1 MPARKRGDGH
11 GTKHL
16 QTVENGAISMVAKA
30 VTKAGEYFCFHCGKQ
45 VTPEDTYCSSCGF
58 SFDRA
63 VRAFRCPRCAKILPS
78 GAVVCPACGLGF
90 KVRNV
95 SGMKRASED
104 EEILVEIIDHG
115 KQQEAPVLD
124 SIPDDMDIVK
134 SPSTDSVSE
143 PESTIR
149 DMQPE
154 STNSETTDTLAE
166 PESESSSGTEAE
178 NTNGSL
184 PRPPEEEGVNG
195 GRESVLIKLDEAESE
210 MRLMA
215 DRNKALLDSIR
226 DQMNREKAGE
236 GEPSPDH
243 IKNLESELQAGIDE
257 IGTLDYK
264 INQLML
270 EVMKSSMEA
279 RRPTSSTS
287 KEPQPLPPT
296 GGRESLSNKAL
307 RQLLMER
314 EREVRDLRGREE
326 EISLREE
333 HLRRRMREY
342 ATKSREYDS
351 LRKRA
356 ASAGEDEV
364 MPPPDV
370 GPQEYVDFPSA
381 LTVDDKEGW
390 LKEQSRIKMGLVEMR
405 NDLGTKKNSIDYY
418 PPRIS
423 GEMLEKIEVL
433 EERLMDA
440 QKERD
445 DLSGRLRELESTAR
459 DVKELLKILDQL
471 LGMLPQEVIE
481 QFSKSKD
488 FKLYGKV
495 LDKLNI

>member
-1 MPARKRGDGH
+1 MLAGMPVREYGDGPRAE
-11 GTKHL
+11 HL
-16 QTVENGAISMVAKA
+16 RTVENGAISMVAKA

-45 VTPEDTYCSSCGF
+45 VTPEDTSCPSCGF

-95 SGMKRASED
+95 TGVKRISED
-104 EEILVEIIDHG
+104 DEILVEIIDH
-115 KQQEAPVLD
+115 EAQPEIPVSD
-124 SIPDDMDIVK
+124 SIPEDIDSLE
-134 SPSTDSVSE
+134 SPSTDSALK
-143 PESTIR
+143 PESIDPDTM
-149 DMQPE
+149 DAPEEPAPE
-154 STNSETTDTLAE
+154 SLAPIETGE
-166 PESESSSGTEAE
+166 I
-178 NTNGSL
+178 NGSM
-184 PRPPEEEGVNG
+184 PSPPEEKAMKD
-195 GRESVLIKLDEAESE
+195 GREAMLIKLDEAESD
-210 MRLMA
+210 MRMMA

-226 DQMNREKAGE
+226 DQMGRKKAG
-236 GEPSPDH
+236 GDEPSHEH
-243 IKNLESELQAGIDE
+243 IEHLENELQAGIDG
-257 IGTLDYK
+257 IGALDFK

-279 RRPTSSTS
+279 RRLDSSPS
-287 KEPQPLPPT
+287 KEPQPMSPS
-296 GGRESLSNKAL
+296 GGREGLSNKAL
-307 RQLLMER
+307 RQLLTER

-326 EISLREE
+326 ELSLREE
-333 HLRRRMREY
+333 HLKRRMREY
-342 ATKSREYDS
+342 ATKNREYDS

-356 ASAGEDEV
+356 ASAGGEEV
-364 MPPPDV
+364 RPPPNT
-370 GPQEYVDFPSA
+370 GPQEYVDFPNA

-390 LKEQSRIKMGLVEMR
+390 LKEQSKIKMGLVEMR
-405 NDLGTKKNSIDYY
+405 NDLGAKKNSIDYY

-459 DVKELLKILDQL
+459 DVKELLKILDQT
-471 LGMLPQEVIE
+471 LGKLPKDVIE

-488 FKLYGKV
+488 FKLYEKV